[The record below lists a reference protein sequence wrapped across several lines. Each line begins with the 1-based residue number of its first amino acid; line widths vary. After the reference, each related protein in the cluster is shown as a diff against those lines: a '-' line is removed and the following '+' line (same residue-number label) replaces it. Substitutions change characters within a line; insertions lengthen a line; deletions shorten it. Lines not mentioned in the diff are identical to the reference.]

1 MKVDPKEL
9 CLLEAEQA
17 CKNHGNTS
25 TQSQSTDTVAPHLA
39 PKDWAALDLVWDPV
53 DDMEDL
59 LLVWMLGAHLPQV
72 LGTQVL
78 DANHVQGAQLNQA
91 LVHQLWATMK
101 AGLQV

>member
-1 MKVDPKEL
+1 M
-9 CLLEAEQA
+9 LEAQQA

-25 TQSQSTDTVAPHLA
+25 TQSQSTDKVAPDLA
-39 PKDWAALDLVWDPV
+39 PKDLVVLDLVWDPV
-53 DDMEDL
+53 DDLEDQAMDGIL
-59 LLVWMLGAHLPQV
+59 ALVRMLGAYLPQV

-78 DANHVQGAQLNQA
+78 QVVGANHVQLNQA